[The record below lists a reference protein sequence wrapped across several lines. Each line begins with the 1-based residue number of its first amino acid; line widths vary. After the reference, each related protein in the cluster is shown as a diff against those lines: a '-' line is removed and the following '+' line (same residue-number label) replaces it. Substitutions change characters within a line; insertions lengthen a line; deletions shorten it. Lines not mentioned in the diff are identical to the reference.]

1 MTNGIFGLIS
11 EKCEGLEE
19 LEVGGEPMI
28 YNTVFN
34 KKGNFFLLINPIG
47 VKMLIRGPSELVSVK
62 FVYCSQIG
70 NECLRLLGLRYF
82 DS

>member
-1 MTNGIFGLIS
+1 MTCLKKISLIGCDKLTNAIFELIS

-34 KKGNFFLLINPIG
+34 KKG
-47 VKMLIRGPSELVSVK
+47 K
-62 FVYCSQIG
+62 FYLTYSTQ
-70 NECLRLLGLRYF
+70 
-82 DS
+82 

>member
-1 MTNGIFGLIS
+1 MTCLKKISLIGCDKLTNGIFDLIS

-34 KKGNFFLLINPIG
+34 KKGKFFLT
-47 VKMLIRGPSELVSVK
+47 
-62 FVYCSQIG
+62 
-70 NECLRLLGLRYF
+70 
-82 DS
+82 

>member
-1 MTNGIFGLIS
+1 MTCLKKISLIGCDKLTNGIFDLIS

-34 KKGNFFLLINPIG
+34 KKGKFFLT
-47 VKMLIRGPSELVSVK
+47 
-62 FVYCSQIG
+62 YTTQ
-70 NECLRLLGLRYF
+70 
-82 DS
+82 